1 MRLAITAF
9 IAGGSLLFF
18 LPQVP
23 SVWLVVC
30 LLIGFLSLLV
40 LYLSPRVKWLRKISI
55 CILLFTVGFAWNAHY
70 AESRLKNILAEEL
83 EGKEFSIEGR
93 IIALPQSSSAG
104 AKFAFEIDHLSFG
117 KEQVST
123 FPERIYLSWQ
133 PAWRSHQEI
142 PQIIPGQ
149 RWRLKA
155 KLKRPYGSL
164 NPYTFDFERWSFHQ
178 NFGASGSVKSGELLM
193 AQDIGFTEF
202 ELRMELARWKLREKI
217 RSLLPRDARYAGVII
232 ALVMGDQ
239 NAIEQDD
246 WQVFNATGIGH
257 LISISGLHVT
267 MLAGLGAS
275 FAAFL
280 WRRRLWPLIIPVSKV
295 AAAAGF
301 VTAFFYAWLAGFQI
315 PAQRTMYMVGVVA
328 YALWTGRNP
337 RSFDIWW
344 WALAFVLLIDPMA
357 PYTPGFW
364 LSFGAVAAIL
374 FAMKDSSGLLGIPT
388 GKELDVHWSNRAL
401 QALREACRVQAVV
414 TIALLPFTLHWFYQ
428 FSLVSPIANAVAI
441 PLVSYVVTPLAIAG
455 ALLPEFI
462 GRWLLLPA
470 HTSMEYLAA
479 LLEWMASW
487 SWAVVWSRQ
496 PDSWLLLISGIG
508 IIYAIR
514 PGALKDSWRPRV
526 FALLPACLLFMP
538 AVGLI
543 NESIKPGE
551 FRATVL
557 DIGQGT
563 AVLIETAKKK
573 LLYDTGPIQGK
584 RDDAGQRVILPYLR
598 GRGIDRIDRMVISHS
613 DSDHVGGAAS
623 VLKQIAFD
631 SMMGSLPNNNALL
644 LNLQS
649 RKIPSIPCRYGQHW
663 TWDEVDFLIWHPHE
677 ETLFQNQYS
686 MKPNEMSCVLEVR
699 NKNSS
704 FWLTGDVE
712 KRGEEEI
719 SDRLDQS
726 ALNAI
731 GERELI
737 FMAPHHGSKTSSSI
751 ELLTKLSPSVA
762 FAQNG
767 YRNRYGH
774 PHPTITARYESLGIP
789 FLQTPKTGA
798 QIWNF
803 GRHPGALVS
812 FLRWDTK
819 RLWHRNAGHLGVP
832 PRLLEGKKAKSP

>member
-1 MRLAITAF
+1 MPKLPSAWPTV
-9 IAGGSLLFF
+9 SL
-18 LPQVP
+18 
-23 SVWLVVC
+23 SVGILC
-30 LLIGFLSLLV
+30 LLV
-40 LYLSPRVKWLRKISI
+40 LYLGPKVKWLHCISL
-55 CILLFTVGFAWNAHY
+55 CILLFVVGFAWNAHY
-70 AESRLKNILAEEL
+70 AEGRLKNILAEEL
-83 EGKEFSIEGR
+83 EGKELSVEGR
-93 IIALPQSSSAG
+93 VIALPQSSSAG
-104 AKFAFEIDHLSFG
+104 AKFAFELDYLLSG
-117 KEQVST
+117 KEWVT
-123 FPERIYLSWQ
+123 NFPEKIYLTWQ
-133 PAWRSHQEI
+133 PAWRSDQKI
-142 PQIIPGQ
+142 PEIIPGQ
-149 RWRLKA
+149 RWRFKV

-164 NPYTFDFERWSFHQ
+164 NLYTFDFERWAFHQ
-178 NFGASGSVKSGELLM
+178 NFGASGSVKSGELFM
-193 AQDIGFTEF
+193 AQDIGMTDF

-217 RSLLPRDARYAGVII
+217 RSLLPKDARYAGVII

-246 WQVFNATGIGH
+246 WRVFNATGIGH

-267 MLAGLGAS
+267 MLAGIGAS
-275 FAAFL
+275 VAACI
-280 WRRRLWPLIIPVSKV
+280 WRRRTWPLMIPVSKV
-295 AAAAGF
+295 AASAGF
-301 VTAFFYAWLAGFQI
+301 ITAFIYAWLAGFQI

-388 GKELDVHWSNRAL
+388 GKELELKWLTRVL

-414 TIALLPFTLHWFYQ
+414 TIALLPFTLYWFYQ
-428 FSLVSPIANAVAI
+428 ASVVSPIANAVAI

-470 HTSMEYLAA
+470 HTSMECLAV

-487 SWAVVWSRQ
+487 SWAVVWAKQ
-496 PDSWLLLISGIG
+496 PDNWLLCISGAG

-514 PGALKDSWRPRV
+514 PGELQQSWSLRV
-526 FALLPACLLFMP
+526 FALLPACALFMP
-538 AVGLI
+538 AGGLI
-543 NESIKPGE
+543 NESIKSGE

-563 AVLIETAKKK
+563 AVLVETATRK

-584 RDDAGQRVILPYLR
+584 HDDAGQRVILPYLR

-623 VLKQIAFD
+623 LLKNIHFD

-644 LNLQS
+644 LNLQL
-649 RKIPSIPCRYGQHW
+649 RKIPSIPCRYQQHW
-663 TWDEVDFLIWHPHE
+663 TWDGVEFLIWHPHE

-686 MKPNEMSCVLEVR
+686 LKPNEMSCVLEVR
-699 NKNSS
+699 NKNTS

-719 SDRLDQS
+719 SNRLDQI

-731 GERELI
+731 GGRELI
-737 FMAPHHGSKTSSSI
+737 FMAPHHGSKTSSSVG
-751 ELLTKLSPSVA
+751 LLTKLSPSVA

-774 PHPTITARYESLGIP
+774 PHPTITARYEGLGIP

-798 QIWNF
+798 QIWQF
-803 GRHPGALVS
+803 GRNPGASVS
-812 FLRWDTK
+812 FLRWDSK
-819 RLWHRNAGHLGVP
+819 RLWRRNVDYLEAP
-832 PRLLEGKKAKSP
+832 SRLLDGKKAKSP